1 MSRPTKKWPRKNV
14 ISCRLSDP
22 EFEVL
27 RFYAQQIQKD
37 GETFSD
43 TLSRM
48 LRDTILKAAAAKIEF
63 LRGVLPD
70 TSVTLTHDNPTRR
83 RERYKAKAELV
94 QAGRRVYEK
103 IEEGSEPPEEYPVLV
118 KIPNLL
124 HGRPVLQE
132 KSASH
137 DLSGNSENQTSHE
150 KSASQGQLAFP
161 SVAAAS
167 LALRGGTQDN
177 TGEGEPTTKT
187 LNLASAPAA
196 PSQSGGESAGKLE
209 QFSEDLAN
217 SGFLSEGGLDKNA

>member
-1 MSRPTKKWPRKNV
+1 MRNRFRKTAKRSA
-14 ISCRLSDP
+14 IR
-22 EFEVL
+22 
-27 RFYAQQIQKD
+27 
-37 GETFSD
+37 
-43 TLSRM
+43 

-94 QAGRRVYEK
+94 QAGKRVYEK
-103 IEEGSEPPEEYPVLV
+103 IEQGSEPPKEYPVLV

-124 HGRPVLQE
+124 HGRPVLHE

-137 DLSGNSENQTSHE
+137 DLSGNSEKPTSHE
-150 KSASQGQLAFP
+150 KSASQVELAFP

-196 PSQSGGESAGKLE
+196 PAQAGESAGKLE